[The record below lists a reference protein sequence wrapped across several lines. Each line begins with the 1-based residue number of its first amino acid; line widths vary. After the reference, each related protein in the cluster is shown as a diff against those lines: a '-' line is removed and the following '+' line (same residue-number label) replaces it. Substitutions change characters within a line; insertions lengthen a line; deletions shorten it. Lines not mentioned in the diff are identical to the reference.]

1 MKLEDFAVQ
10 TINDRFPERVLVT
23 GGSRGIGAACVRAFT
38 VRGCR
43 VAFLYAR
50 SDEAAAALTA
60 ETGALAVKADVA
72 DRDAVFAA
80 VERITA
86 EMGGIDCLVNNAGI
100 AQFRLFTDITH
111 QEWQRMLDV
120 NLGGVFHCTQA
131 VLPGMIREKYG
142 RIINLSSIWGLTG
155 ASCEVHYSAAKA
167 GIIGLTR
174 ALAKELGPSGITV
187 NCVAPGVI
195 ETEMNAALDAVT
207 RAALCDETPLE
218 CIGRPEDIANAV
230 LYFAAAPFVTGQ
242 VLSPNGGIV
251 I

>member
-1 MKLEDFAVQ
+1 MH
-10 TINDRFPERVLVT
+10 TDRFPSRILIT

-38 VRGCR
+38 AHGCR
-43 VAFLYAR
+43 VAFLYAA
-50 SDEAAAALTA
+50 SDAAAEALAA
-60 ETGALAVKADVA
+60 ETGAYAIRADVA
-72 DRDAVFAA
+72 DRERVFAA
-80 VERITA
+80 VDAAKAKLGT
-86 EMGGIDCLVNNAGI
+86 IDCLVNNAGI
-100 AQFRLFTDITH
+100 AQFRLFSDITPE
-111 QEWQRMLDV
+111 EWHRMIDV

-131 VLPGMIREKYG
+131 VLPGMIHEKFG
-142 RIINLSSIWGLTG
+142 RIINISSIWGLTG

-195 ETEMNAALDAVT
+195 DTEMNAALDDDT
-207 RAALCDETPLE
+207 RAALCEETPLG
-218 CIGRPEDIANAV
+218 CIGTTQDIADSV
-230 LYFAAAPFVTGQ
+230 LYFAGAGFVTGQ

>member
-1 MKLEDFAVQ
+1 MKLEEIVLQ
-10 TINDRFPERVLVT
+10 TLSDRFPARVLVT
-23 GGSRGIGAACVRAFT
+23 GGSRGIGAACVRAFAA
-38 VRGCR
+38 RGCA
-43 VAFLYAR
+43 VAFLYAK
-50 SDEAAAALTA
+50 SDDTAAALAA
-60 ETGALAVKADVA
+60 ETGALAVRADVA
-72 DRDAVFAA
+72 DRAAVFAA

-86 EMGGIDCLVNNAGI
+86 ELGGIDCLVNNAGI
-100 AQFRLFTDITH
+100 AQFRLFTDITPD
-111 QEWQRMLDV
+111 EWQRMLDV
-120 NLGGVFHCTQA
+120 NLGGIFHCTQA
-131 VLPGMIREKYG
+131 VLPGMIHEKYG

-155 ASCEVHYSAAKA
+155 ASCEVHYSASKA

-195 ETEMNAALDAVT
+195 ETEMNAALNADT

-218 CIGRPEDIANAV
+218 CIGRPEDIAEAV

>member
-1 MKLEDFAVQ
+1 MQ
-10 TINDRFPERVLVT
+10 TLHDRFPQSVLIT
-23 GGSRGIGAACVRAFT
+23 GGSRGIGAACVRAFAA
-38 VRGCR
+38 RGCR
-43 VAFLYAR
+43 VAFLYIR
-50 SDEAAAALTA
+50 SDEAAALLSA

-80 VERITA
+80 VARVA
-86 EMGGIDCLVNNAGI
+86 EVNGSIDCLVNNAGI
-100 AQFRLFTDITH
+100 AQFRLFTDITPE
-111 QEWQRMLDV
+111 EWKKMLDV

-131 VLPGMIREKYG
+131 VLPQMIREKYG

-195 ETEMNAALDAVT
+195 ETEMNAVLDADT
-207 RAALCDETPLE
+207 RAALCEETPLE
-218 CIGRPEDIANAV
+218 SIGRPEDIARAV
-230 LYFAAAPFVTGQ
+230 LYFAEAPFVTGQ

>member
-1 MKLEDFAVQ
+1 MQ
-10 TINDRFPERVLVT
+10 TIQDRFPERVLVT
-23 GGSRGIGAACVRAFT
+23 GGSRGIGAACVRAFAA
-38 VRGCR
+38 RGCR
-43 VAFLYAR
+43 VAFLYAK
-50 SDEAAAALTA
+50 SDDAAKALA
-60 ETGALAVKADVA
+60 NETGALAVKADVA
-72 DRDAVFAA
+72 DRDAVFSA
-80 VERITA
+80 VEHITA
-86 EMGGIDCLVNNAGI
+86 DMGGIDCLINNAGI
-100 AQFRLFTDITH
+100 AQFRLFTDITAD
-111 QEWQRMLDV
+111 EWHRMLDV

-195 ETEMNAALDAVT
+195 ETEMNAALDADT
-207 RAALCDETPLE
+207 RTALCDETPLE
-218 CIGRPEDIANAV
+218 CIGRPEDIAQAV